1 MTYTDPKKIVSRH
14 GAVGVSSSLLTAAS
28 ELMREGESTNTR
40 RSYRG
45 AFLYWAAWYR
55 LRYGVDLSLPV
66 SGPVVL
72 QFIVDHAQRTTP
84 AGVVCELPE
93 SIEEA
98 LLSEGV
104 KAARGPIALSTL
116 MHRIAVMSK
125 MHEIQGLP
133 NPCRDPRVRE
143 LLAHTRKAYAKR
155 GDMPQKREALTKD
168 PLLQVLATCEPT
180 LKGLRDRALLL
191 FAWSSGGRRR
201 SEVAAASMRFLRR
214 ISDGEYTYEL
224 VHSKTNQGG
233 GDRPENHKPI
243 LGAAGAALEEWLK
256 ASAITEGAIFRRI
269 SKGGQLGGGLS
280 AGAVGSIVKSRCA
293 QAGLEGVYS
302 AHSLRSGFITEAAMQ
317 RVSLADSMAMSGH
330 KSVAVALG
338 YHQRAA
344 MRKNPASR
352 LL

>member
-1 MTYTDPKKIVSRH
+1 MTHMDSKKIVSSP
-14 GAVGVSSSLLTAAS
+14 GVSVSTASLLSAAN

-45 AFLYWAAWYR
+45 AFLYWAAWCR

-66 SGPVVL
+66 AEPVVL
-72 QFIVDHAQRTTP
+72 QFIVDHALRNTP
-84 AGVVCELPE
+84 AGVVCELPDP
-93 SIEEA
+93 IEEA
-98 LLSEGV
+98 LVREGV

-116 MHRIAVMSK
+116 MHRMAVLSK

-133 NPCRDPRVRE
+133 NPCRDPAVRE
-143 LLAHTRKAYAKR
+143 LLARTRKAYAKR
-155 GDMPQKREALTKD
+155 GDMPQRRDALTKD
-168 PLLQVLATCEPT
+168 PLLRVLATCEPT
-180 LKGLRDRALLL
+180 IKGLRDRALLL

-201 SEVAAASMRFLRR
+201 SEVAAANMRFLRR
-214 ISDGEYTYEL
+214 IADGEYSYEL
-224 VHSKTNQGG
+224 VHSKSNQGG

-243 LGAAGAALEEWLK
+243 LGVAGAALQEWLT
-256 ASAITEGAIFRRI
+256 AGGITEGAIFRRI
-269 SKGGQLGGGLS
+269 AKGGQIGGALS
-280 AGAVGSIVKSRCA
+280 AGAVGSIVKARCA
-293 QAGLEGVYS
+293 LAGLEGVYS

-344 MRKNPASR
+344 MRQSPASR